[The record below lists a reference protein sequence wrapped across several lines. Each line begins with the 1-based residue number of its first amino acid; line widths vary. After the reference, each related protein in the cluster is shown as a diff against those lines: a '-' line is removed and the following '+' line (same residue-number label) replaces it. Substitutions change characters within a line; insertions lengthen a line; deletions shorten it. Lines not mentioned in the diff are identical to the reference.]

1 MIGWIIILLSNV
13 LLLFGQEDMLVLI
26 ATSVTWVI
34 GLILSKSAYNNK
46 LGFLDTQPESAVM
59 AIKMLF
65 IVMPIVVAVLDIIL
79 MAVYKLD
86 KLYPTIIKDLE

>member
-34 GLILSKSAYNNK
+34 GLILSKSAYNNE
-46 LGFLDTQPESAVM
+46 LGFLDT
-59 AIKMLF
+59 
-65 IVMPIVVAVLDIIL
+65 
-79 MAVYKLD
+79 
-86 KLYPTIIKDLE
+86 

>member
-1 MIGWIIILLSNV
+1 
-13 LLLFGQEDMLVLI
+13 
-26 ATSVTWVI
+26 
-34 GLILSKSAYNNK
+34 
-46 LGFLDTQPESAVM
+46 M